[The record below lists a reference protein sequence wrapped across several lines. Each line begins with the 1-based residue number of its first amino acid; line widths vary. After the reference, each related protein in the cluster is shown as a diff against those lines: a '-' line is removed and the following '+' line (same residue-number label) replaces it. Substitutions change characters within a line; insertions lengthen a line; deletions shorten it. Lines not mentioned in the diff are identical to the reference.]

1 MSSNDHKKFKT
12 DATQKTSTDTEIISD
27 AIVLP
32 PYSTDH
38 ILTVTAPSSTSG
50 LTGQVDVELEM
61 SPDGENWCPALTKET
76 TAGGGGTSG
85 VSEEDANLKA
95 VSTRPDPGST
105 NTTATFTGNKFA
117 LGSLSYDASG
127 NELTAGTGTRD
138 FMHQFMSKDK
148 PFNYSMWLK
157 TDTANHPFQS
167 GYTHTL
173 FRHGGK
179 DKFTNAKTVA
189 LTDNVTQNLC
199 EPNLQ
204 YSNQYALTSVS
215 SSSLFRALGTNTSKG
230 IVGTNSTYNMAN
242 ETVSFDRDWSF
253 TARLFVPANTQGG
266 INDYVNI
273 FRQWGTASSALDR
286 RFTFSILP
294 YTGDNWRISL
304 GSEQNTGV
312 YGVPFYRY
320 LTNGNIG
327 ARGNTTVDNWY
338 VVGIA
343 YTASTGINTYLI
355 RESDNT
361 VELNLTRGN
370 NNSDIDW
377 SNVTSLSST
386 RNGSYGPA
394 TAAVSGVKV
403 DQYVFYDKALSL
415 TEVQELTANNQIN
428 DPLATSFASNVISY
442 RRFGDDQN
450 DVFSTSTV
458 DVMGNAQALTVTNG
472 VFEDLS
478 SGGSSGYV
486 ASNVSN
492 NQSLFTATSSFS
504 ISGWFKT
511 SGNDTGTLFS
521 NTQGAATTGLKVDLS
536 SSGITASYLGT
547 ANSTIVSANN
557 LNDDEWHHII
567 MVMSPGS
574 QLIVVD
580 NIHSGTSGHPL
591 TDSELKGDNKFTLL
605 GDGQHNANAANP
617 SATDSSKLNASLSNW
632 SIHAEDISEEG
643 IAQLYSN
650 GHVRNIKNLP
660 GVNANL
666 IVSWWQLSDATNPEQ
681 DLIGDSDLQYV
692 AQTGTVQNTKTLLGQ
707 TTTNSSEVDFTLN
720 TPYNLISGDIN
731 NNTMPNKTD
740 DWTISIWARAYY
752 VDVNPVMLF
761 RMGNSNG
768 QIGIYY
774 YNSAFYGYV
783 KTQNS
788 YATVNVNNTTSTEQS
803 IILRSRDI
811 GGTRTLELIPHGDTS
826 SIQSI
831 AFPADTGGWG
841 ESSGSVSFVEFS
853 SRYVSIA
860 SGNVSRG
867 GTRLQ
872 VSEASFFNTALS
884 DANVAT
890 LGASGPNGGA
900 GKAHTISSI
909 QTYFRMGDGS
919 NDAVS
924 PAIKIYD
931 DINYSANH
939 YIQDTTSTTAGTVP
953 SLVTTDRAYT
963 APSTVIGVA
972 TLSNDIV
979 PATGATNIVE
989 EDQYGSGI
997 TMTLTKRF
1005 NTTTNEWTDVH
1016 THPTCVCLSFNGLED
1031 QAEYFAIYTYNE
1043 IDVADNVWHNLILSF
1058 SGKEGG
1064 STNATTNFSFSSTTY
1079 NFTLSIDGNSITEAH
1094 YVGGLGGSIT
1104 NKSFAAQERH
1114 LKWDNNSEEDY
1125 MPHAQLNSNIFES
1138 TDQASK
1144 IHIPVKDRNYST
1156 GFLGYA
1162 DETSFHSESWF
1173 TASVSTFNEEKART
1187 MFGSTSALSNRGVGT
1202 DFPARTPYPLRR
1214 PSVIGSSTSTS
1225 NQYIDPEKYDAGTN
1239 ADGGLE
1245 AWWRWGDTTGDCTVN
1260 INDAI
1265 GFESGNTDTRRSL
1278 NLNSTYN
1285 SEPNSVTGD
1294 PEDLIVLSSS
1304 DPIYV
1309 PEGTSSTGSGSS
1321 ISLVSVILENIQAG
1335 VCNLKNLTS
1344 PILQYI
1350 RIKYTNS
1357 GEAQLGDGKVE
1368 TSIHYRR
1375 RRER

>member
-27 AIVLP
+27 TIVLP

-61 SPDGENWCPALTKET
+61 SPDGENWCPALTEET
-76 TAGGGGTSG
+76 TAGGGGASG

-95 VSTRPDPGST
+95 VSTKPDPGST

-167 GYTHTL
+167 GYTPTL

-179 DKFTNAKTVA
+179 DKFTNEKTVA
-189 LTDNVTQNLC
+189 LTDTSTQNL
-199 EPNLQ
+199 
-204 YSNQYALTSVS
+204 
-215 SSSLFRALGTNTSKG
+215 
-230 IVGTNSTYNMAN
+230 
-242 ETVSFDRDWSF
+242 
-253 TARLFVPANTQGG
+253 
-266 INDYVNI
+266 
-273 FRQWGTASSALDR
+273 
-286 RFTFSILP
+286 
-294 YTGDNWRISL
+294 
-304 GSEQNTGV
+304 SE
-312 YGVPFYRY
+312 
-320 LTNGNIG
+320 
-327 ARGNTTVDNWY
+327 
-338 VVGIA
+338 
-343 YTASTGINTYLI
+343 
-355 RESDNT
+355 DNT
-361 VELNLTRGN
+361 L
-370 NNSDIDW
+370 
-377 SNVTSLSST
+377 
-386 RNGSYGPA
+386 P
-394 TAAVSGVKV
+394 
-403 DQYVFYDKALSL
+403 F
-415 TEVQELTANNQIN
+415 AN
-428 DPLATSFASNVISY
+428 
-442 RRFGDDQN
+442 
-450 DVFSTSTV
+450 
-458 DVMGNAQALTVTNG
+458 
-472 VFEDLS
+472 
-478 SGGSSGYV
+478 
-486 ASNVSN
+486 
-492 NQSLFTATSSFS
+492 LFTTTSNLS

-521 NTQGAATTGLKVDLS
+521 NTGGAAATGLKVDIS
-536 SSGITASYLGT
+536 GSGITASYLGT
-547 ANSTIVSANN
+547 ANSTTVSGSF
-557 LNDDEWHHII
+557 NDDQWHHII
-567 MVMSPGS
+567 MVMSSGS

-580 NIHSGTSGHPL
+580 NLTSGTSNHTL
-591 TDSELKGDNKFTLL
+591 VNDDLKGDNGFTLL
-605 GDGQHNANAANP
+605 GDGQENANNLSAA
-617 SATDSSKLNASLSNW
+617 STDASKLQATLSNW
-632 SIHAEDISEEG
+632 SIHSEAVSAEG

-660 GVNANL
+660 GITTSA
-666 IVSWWQLSDATNPEQ
+666 IEAWWQLNDATNPQ
-681 DLIGDSDLQYV
+681 NDLVGTNHLQYSEPV
-692 AQTGTVQNTKTLLGQ
+692 IENANTKFISGP
-707 TTTNSSEVDFTLN
+707 SSTSGNLPFAVELVGEQSWFPSLN
-720 TPYNLISGDIN
+720 TGGA
-731 NNTMPNKTD
+731 NTMPGLHDAWTFSFWFNPSAVGSYHNYIWQLTTD
-740 DWTISIWARAYY
+740 LPSLASSGYSFRRESGTAYYWLMVRYPDPNTGNLRWLQSRITTTLTNGVWYYLTFVKSSGFSTSSSNHPFTIYINANPASVSIDNTHQGTANPSSTLFDNQTISKSGLLRYGHSSMKVGDIVTFNKA
-752 VDVNPVMLF
+752 LT
-761 RMGNSNG
+761 
-768 QIGIYY
+768 
-774 YNSAFYGYV
+774 SAEV
-783 KTQNS
+783 S
-788 YATVNVNNTTSTEQS
+788 DLYANHNQPDQVT
-803 IILRSRDI
+803 
-811 GGTRTLELIPHGDTS
+811 
-826 SIQSI
+826 SI
-831 AFPADTGGWG
+831 AAN
-841 ESSGSVSFVEFS
+841 
-853 SRYVSIA
+853 I
-860 SGNVSRG
+860 
-867 GTRLQ
+867 
-872 VSEASFFNTALS
+872 
-884 DANVAT
+884 DA
-890 LGASGPNGGA
+890 
-900 GKAHTISSI
+900 H
-909 QTYFRMGDGS
+909 FRMGDGP
-919 NDAVS
+919 NDILGTNWRA
-924 PAIKIYD
+924 Y
-931 DINYSANH
+931 
-939 YIQDTTSTTAGTVP
+939 DTTDSTPTTYLQNSDTTLYPAPLASYLTSQNPYEAGTVVNTTNLNTR
-953 SLVTTDRAYT
+953 LVNAD
-963 APSTVIGVA
+963 
-972 TLSNDIV
+972 
-979 PATGATNIVE
+979 GATEIVE

-1031 QAEYFAIYTYNE
+1031 QAEYFAIYTYSE

-1058 SGKEGG
+1058 SGKEGA

-1138 TDQASK
+1138 TDQASQ

-1173 TASVSTFNEEKART
+1173 TASASTFNEEKAKT
-1187 MFGSTSALSNRGVGT
+1187 MFGNTAALSNRGVGT

-1214 PSVIGSSTSTS
+1214 PSVIGSSTATS

-1309 PEGTSSTGSGSS
+1309 PEGTSSTGSS